1 MTHFFSLATLVPF
14 RRQKH
19 RPFECSL
26 VSGKSV
32 YGLRV
37 PRQVATMSSPIDE
50 FKMDKVG
57 VPEAKQAKG
66 KYKNSGNN
74 PISVLFF
81 YKTVKLFMRG
91 NKKELEIE
99 DLGEAVKADLSQPLG
114 DALER

>member
-1 MTHFFSLATLVPF
+1 
-14 RRQKH
+14 
-19 RPFECSL
+19 
-26 VSGKSV
+26 
-32 YGLRV
+32 
-37 PRQVATMSSPIDE
+37 MSSPIDE
-50 FKMDKVG
+50 FKMDKIG

-66 KYKNSGNN
+66 KYKKSGNN

-99 DLGEAVKADLSQPLG
+99 DLGETVKADLSEPLG